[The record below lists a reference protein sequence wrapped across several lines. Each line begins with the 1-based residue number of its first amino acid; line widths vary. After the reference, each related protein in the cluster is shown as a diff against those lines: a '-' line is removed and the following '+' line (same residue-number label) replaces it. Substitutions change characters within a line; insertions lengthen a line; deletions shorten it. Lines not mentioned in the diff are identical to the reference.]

1 MKLNKTI
8 FAAALVA
15 LAFQS
20 HGQVLLSGGTYSMNF
35 DFPNL
40 EQSTNPNT
48 NWVNNSDILGWYAE
62 TSFGVVTN
70 YRVSS
75 GGVNNGSVYSFGTTG
90 SSERALGA
98 IPSGTYNGVTYG
110 VRMQNN
116 TTDTIDSFTVGYT
129 GEQWRNGGP
138 TPAIANTL
146 AFSYRSSGLAITS
159 PDWANANTWTAVTAL
174 DFISP
179 ISSTTAA
186 ALDGNLAANRIVI
199 GATISGLSLT
209 PGQEIFFRWYDIN
222 DVSNDHGLAVDDLTV
237 SYTVVPVPE
246 PTTAALMGLGLLLVS
261 NRFRSSRKA

>member
-20 HGQVLLSGGTYSMNF
+20 QGQVLLSGGTYSMNF
-35 DFPNL
+35 DSPNL
-40 EQSTNPNT
+40 ELNTNPNT

-75 GGVNNGSVYSFGTTG
+75 GGVNNGSLYSFGANA
-90 SSERALGA
+90 SADRALGA
-98 IPSGTYNGVTYG
+98 IPSASYNNVTYG
-110 VRMQNN
+110 VRLQND

-138 TPAIANTL
+138 SASQLNTL
-146 AFSYRSSGLAITS
+146 AFSYRTDSLSITS

-179 ISSTTAA
+179 ISSITPA
-186 ALDGNLAANRIVI
+186 ALDGNLAANRIVL

-222 DVSNDHGLAVDDLTV
+222 DASNDHGLAVDDLTI
-237 SYTVVPVPE
+237 SYTTVVPE
-246 PTTAALMGLGLLLVS
+246 PTTAVLAGMGLLLVC
-261 NRFRSSRKA
+261 NRVRSRRKA

>member
-8 FAAALVA
+8 LAAALVA

-20 HGQVLLSGGTYSMNF
+20 QGQVLLSGGTYSMNF

-40 EQSTNPNT
+40 EQSNNPNT

-75 GGVNNGSVYSFGTTG
+75 GGVNNGSVYSLGT
-90 SSERALGA
+90 SASAERALGA

-110 VRMQNN
+110 LRMVNN
-116 TTDTIDSFTVGYT
+116 TASTIDSFTVGYT

-138 TPAIANTL
+138 AGSLLNTL
-146 AFSYRSSGLAITS
+146 AFSYRTDSLAITS
-159 PDWANANTWTAVTAL
+159 PDWANAGTWTAVTAL

-179 ISSTTAA
+179 ITSTTAA
-186 ALDGNLAANRIVI
+186 ALDGNLPANRVVL
-199 GATISGLSLT
+199 GATISGLFLT

-222 DVSNDHGLAVDDLTV
+222 DVSNDHALAVDDLGV
-237 SYTVVPVPE
+237 SYTTVVPE
-246 PTTAALMGLGLLLVS
+246 PTTAALAGIGLLLVC
-261 NRFRSSRKA
+261 NRVRSSRKV